1 VVESYWVPE
10 TLVFA
15 AATVVATD
23 AVVEAEAGAGANS
36 ELSTRAGAE
45 IEAGSTDAE
54 DAVVALGPGGI
65 VMATA

>member
-1 VVESYWVPE
+1 
-10 TLVFA
+10 
-15 AATVVATD
+15 
-23 AVVEAEAGAGANS
+23 
-36 ELSTRAGAE
+36 LSTRAGAE